1 VNHKEKS
8 LACISHQVAT
18 ATAPGQKRKLARTVR
33 DPGRVA
39 TIRKKAVR
47 SGTPR
52 VCTHGNPAEQGRRPP
67 IPWEATPGHGW
78 AGAEPWLP
86 WPPDAAARDVPLE
99 GDWQVE
105 VASDGGREDAVYPG
119 RVAADQALLLR

>member
-1 VNHKEKS
+1 VNHEEKS

-18 ATAPGQKRKLARTVR
+18 ATAPGEKCRLARTLR
-33 DPGRVA
+33 DPDRVA

-52 VCTHGNPAEQGRRPP
+52 VRAHGNPAERGRRAP

-78 AGAEPWLP
+78 AGAEPRLP
-86 WPPDAAARDVPLE
+86 WPPDAATRN
-99 GDWQVE
+99 
-105 VASDGGREDAVYPG
+105 
-119 RVAADQALLLR
+119 VAAGQALLLR